1 MEKIQPINPQLL
13 RLKHIIGDNKS
24 TPPILPILPISKSTW
39 WAGVKEGKYPK
50 PIKIGPNITVW
61 RSDEIQALISKICK
75 R

>member
-13 RLKHIIGDNKS
+13 RLKQIIGDNKS
-24 TPPILPILPISKSTW
+24 IPPILPILPISKSSW

-50 PIKIGPNITVW
+50 PIKIGKNITVW
-61 RSDEIQALISKICK
+61 RSDEVQKLISEICN

>member
-1 MEKIQPINPQLL
+1 MEKIHTINLQLL

-24 TPPILPILPISKSTW
+24 TPPILPILPISKSSW

-50 PIKIGPNITVW
+50 PIKIGNNITVW

>member
-1 MEKIQPINPQLL
+1 MEKNQMINPQLL

-24 TPPILPILPISKSTW
+24 IPPILPILPISKSSW

-50 PIKIGPNITVW
+50 PIKIGKNITVW
-61 RSDEIQALISKICK
+61 RSDEIQALISGICN